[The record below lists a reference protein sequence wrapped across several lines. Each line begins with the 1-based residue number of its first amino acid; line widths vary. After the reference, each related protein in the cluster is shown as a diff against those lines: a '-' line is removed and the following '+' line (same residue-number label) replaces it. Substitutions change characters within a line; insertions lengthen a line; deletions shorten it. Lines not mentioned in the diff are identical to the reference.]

1 MFEKFTEV
9 IEKLANAGVPQKI
22 IKTMRL
28 GALTLNTKDT
38 ERGFRGVGTGD
49 MCRQVVAKN
58 VDKVA
63 LGSPTTVDSAIPTAR
78 AALDLGP
85 DLVLIGHRIAL
96 LGGEADEDVKDK
108 HGEDVGS
115 HYAYVMQI
123 LSAMQKFVN
132 REDLSQLRED
142 SPERE
147 IIQQF
152 YGEIVKL
159 YPLVARLELKGAA
172 VQIESLII
180 CLNERG
186 VHHSQVR
193 QCFHVQCCLVW

>member
-1 MFEKFTEV
+1 MTNTCPGLLSFEEFEK
-9 IEKLANAGVPQKI
+9 GVVPVLQKR
-22 IKTMRL
+22 KKQKDKDKGDGVEG
-28 GALTLNTKDT
+28 GAD
-38 ERGFRGVGTGD
+38 GPDGVDGVEGGAD
-49 MCRQVVAKN
+49 
-58 VDKVA
+58 
-63 LGSPTTVDSAIPTAR
+63 
-78 AALDLGP
+78 GP